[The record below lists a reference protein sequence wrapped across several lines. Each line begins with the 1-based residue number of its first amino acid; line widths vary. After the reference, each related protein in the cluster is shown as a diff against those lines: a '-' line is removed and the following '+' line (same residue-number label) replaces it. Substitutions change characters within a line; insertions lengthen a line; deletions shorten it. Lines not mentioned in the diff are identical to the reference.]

1 MTPPANSSPLSPGS
15 GGEPEEESVPHT
27 SAESHSYL
35 PRLTR
40 QRLLS
45 VEEEQDLS
53 ARMHCGDRRAKD
65 RLIEANMRLVIN
77 IAKNYHSAL
86 IPFEDLVQEGAIGLV
101 TATERFDPARGFRF
115 STYATY
121 WIRQSISRAIDNKS
135 KAIRIP
141 AHISEAIRK
150 LEKMRDLFLRERGV
164 EPSLEELAQHT
175 GVAMHRISALLQ
187 AGQDPLS
194 LDMLVGNEENTPL
207 SALINDPSA
216 ENPQQ
221 AVLTEER
228 RACLRELL
236 SILTPRERE
245 VMRLRLGFEED
256 SSEVLQE
263 IGTRM
268 HLSRERVRQIEI
280 QALRKLKHAA
290 KRRDLLSYLSD

>member
-1 MTPPANSSPLSPGS
+1 MTPPANSSPTPPRG
-15 GGEPEEESVPHT
+15 GGEPEEESVPHS

-141 AHISEAIRK
+141 AHVSEAIRK
-150 LEKMRDLFLRERGV
+150 LEKMRDLFFRERGV
-164 EPSLEELAQHT
+164 EPSLEELAHHT
-175 GVAMHRISALLQ
+175 GVSMHKISALLQ

-207 SALINDPSA
+207 SALINDTSA

-228 RACLRELL
+228 REALRELL
-236 SILTPRERE
+236 QILTPRERE

-263 IGTRM
+263 IGVRM

-290 KRRDLLSYLSD
+290 KRRNLLGYLSD